1 MHRSFY
7 TAYDSTITVRD
18 IELYRFTAPKEVYL
32 SGDIYPEN
40 KGFCVPPRCLPSGL
54 LNISRCQP
62 MRKLD
67 LVSAWTQVCLVVFF
81 FVWVPQEMWM
91 TGGMH
96 ARTHWTLGWF
106 LERERERERNRMRL
120 PASLGHEFNVFFFCC
135 CCCGFFKKSFK
146 AFVFVWAHSHS
157 AIGLN

>member
-81 FVWVPQEMWM
+81 LYGYHKRCGWQVGCMPVPTE
-91 TGGMH
+91 
-96 ARTHWTLGWF
+96 HWGDFW
-106 LERERERERNRMRL
+106 RERERERNRMRL

-135 CCCGFFKKSFK
+135 CCCGFFFKVLKLLCSFELIP
-146 AFVFVWAHSHS
+146 F
-157 AIGLN
+157 LQ